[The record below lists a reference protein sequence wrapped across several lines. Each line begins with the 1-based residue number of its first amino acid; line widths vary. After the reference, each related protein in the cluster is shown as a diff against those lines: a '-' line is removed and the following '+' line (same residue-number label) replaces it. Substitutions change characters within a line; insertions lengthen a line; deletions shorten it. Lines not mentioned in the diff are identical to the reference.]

1 MEGGRGIEIGSII
14 TCQPI
19 SFSEKIT
26 GVVRKKYVNTFLVE
40 VMSWESEEHHDLM
53 EQFRYVLVKG

>member
-1 MEGGRGIEIGSII
+1 MAIEIGSII

-40 VMSWESEEHHDLM
+40 VMTWEDDSQHDLM
-53 EQFRYVLVKG
+53 TQYRYVLVKR